1 MSKLRHSNL
10 HSDVRYKNKRLPG
23 ARYIAI
29 SPNSA
34 VDIEPTEPGTKLGD
48 CVSIEDWSQDPRCV
62 FNRQNIY
69 NVLITHHLLFLVFDY
84 DHDHSRSRRQSWL
97 QTGTDNTN
105 AIMRSPCA
113 M

>member
-1 MSKLRHSNL
+1 MSKLRHPNL

-69 NVLITHHLLFLVFDY
+69 NVLITHHLLVFDY

-97 QTGTDNTN
+97 QTGTDNNN

>member
-48 CVSIEDWSQDPRCV
+48 CVSLGAKIQDA
-62 FNRQNIY
+62 Y
-69 NVLITHHLLFLVFDY
+69 
-84 DHDHSRSRRQSWL
+84 S
-97 QTGTDNTN
+97 TDRTC
-105 AIMRSPCA
+105 IV
-113 M
+113 